1 MIVQCSQCQ
10 TRFRIPDEKVTD
22 RGVKVRCTRCQHTF
36 RVTRDGP
43 ESEDPFAGFGVGVG
57 PAPLDSTRPG
67 VDARALAASR
77 QPAQG
82 ENTRV
87 MSQAHAA
94 EQLARME
101 AAEDPLP
108 RPPPVTTPA
117 VPRPPSVVTPA
128 DVPRP
133 PSLEDLLGSAPAPAN
148 ASPAGAAS
156 GTAPFATPVAPASPA
171 AGAPPDFGA
180 GPMGVE
186 DDPFAHLPIDPP
198 GPAFGD
204 DPFAALPQA
213 KSPTDPFGGLPPP
226 VSPTMPFGDRTR
238 TADGP
243 GVGFSPF
250 DDDAAAEGP
259 ETNTDLRA
267 ELFGA
272 GLDAPDRPLPQV
284 GSEPLL
290 DLPAPTREVAFAA
303 PGVQRVRLKV
313 ATPAPTPDLSPVP
326 PVAPTGASRSGA
338 RGIVVNVLLGLL
350 LVTTMGA
357 VLLAVA
363 NEGNL
368 SLENWRAGLPTGPLA
383 AKDVSNGLYATG
395 SGEMVFF
402 VRGEVENGGAA
413 SMPAE
418 VRVEIY
424 DGDTLLRR
432 AVALVG
438 AAATPEDLHGLAT
451 EADVQALRA
460 RLDRDAR
467 ALAPGERAP
476 FLVAFLDYPPALE
489 RYRFNIVAAPASE
502 LPEAGAPEEEGSPA
516 EGEPVSEATDV

>member
-43 ESEDPFAGFGVGVG
+43 EAGDPFAGFGAGAG

-67 VDARALAASR
+67 VDAQALAASR
-77 QPAQG
+77 SPTQG

-108 RPPPVTTPA
+108 RPPPVSSPA
-117 VPRPPSVVTPA
+117 VPRPPSVVTPSA
-128 DVPRP
+128 VPRP
-133 PSLEDLLGSAPAPAN
+133 PSLEELL
-148 ASPAGAAS
+148 
-156 GTAPFATPVAPASPA
+156 
-171 AGAPPDFGA
+171 GA
-180 GPMGVE
+180 GPPAAAPAGGMASSGDPFGIPGAIPASNAGSPASVPD

-198 GPAFGD
+198 DAFGD

-226 VSPTMPFGDRTR
+226 VSPTMPFGDRSR
-238 TADGP
+238 QSGASSA
-243 GVGFSPF
+243 GFSPF
-250 DDDAAAEGP
+250 DDDAAADGP

-272 GLDAPDRPLPQV
+272 SLDTPDRPMPQV

-313 ATPAPTPDLSPVP
+313 ATTAPTPDLSPVP
-326 PVAPTGASRSGA
+326 PAAVTGASRSGA

-350 LVTTMGA
+350 LVAAMGA
-357 VLLAVA
+357 VLLALT

-368 SLENWRAGLPTGPLA
+368 SLASWQSGLLPKGPLA
-383 AKDVSNGLYATG
+383 ATDVSNGLYATG
-395 SGEMVFF
+395 AGEMVFF
-402 VRGEVENGGAA
+402 VRGEVENGGTRP
-413 SMPAE
+413 MPAE

-424 DGDTLLRR
+424 DGDTLLRS
-432 AVALVG
+432 AVALAG
-438 AAATPEDLHGLAT
+438 ATATPEDLYGLTT

-460 RLDRDAR
+460 RLNGEVRE
-467 ALAPGERAP
+467 LGPGEKAP

-502 LPEAGAPEEEGSPA
+502 TSIAPKPEVEEEAEAPA
-516 EGEPVSEATDV
+516 EGEPVSEVTDA